1 VSAIQAIE
9 SPTRMNLSWE
19 NSISYA
25 QYLHMEPPLIAPEQV
40 VRAKTIN
47 PKVCGCCSQ
56 GLTMLDVVHNR
67 NICRGGDI
75 VLVGIHVDNKRC
87 KRKIN
92 NVAVRLVKNVFF
104 QYNGGTHRLR

>member
-1 VSAIQAIE
+1 
-9 SPTRMNLSWE
+9 
-19 NSISYA
+19 
-25 QYLHMEPPLIAPEQV
+25 
-40 VRAKTIN
+40 
-47 PKVCGCCSQ
+47 
-56 GLTMLDVVHNR
+56 LDVVHNR